1 MARVLATTIEARQL
15 TKAFAGPPLFSGLSF
30 RAEAGLLAV
39 KGRNGS
45 GKTTLLKILGSL
57 AHPSSGSVSVRQG
70 EQELSGD
77 ARRLAVG
84 WSGPDLAFYEDFSAL
99 WSGPDL
105 AFYEDFSALEN
116 LLFLSRAGGR
126 PRGAEDLTRRLAEVG
141 LAGALGKRVGAFST
155 GMKQRLK
162 IAFALL
168 FDPPALLL
176 DEPMIG
182 LDTDG
187 RTIVE
192 RTVAAKRKDGLVVL
206 ASNDPRDFIE
216 PDQVVELGRETVD
229 SRQ

>member
-1 MARVLATTIEARQL
+1 MAIVFATTIEARRL
-15 TKAFAGPPLFSGLSF
+15 TKAFSGPPLFSGLSF

-45 GKTTLLKILGSL
+45 GKTTLLKILASL
-57 AHPSSGSVSVRQG
+57 AHPSSGSVSIRQG
-70 EQELSGD
+70 EKELSGD

-84 WSGPDLAFYEDFSAL
+84 

-126 PRGAEDLTRRLAEVG
+126 PRAAEDLTRRLSEVG
-141 LAGALGKRVGAFST
+141 LAEAMGKRVGAFST

-162 IAFALL
+162 IVFALL

-176 DEPMIG
+176 DEPMLG
-182 LDTDG
+182 LDADG
-187 RTIVE
+187 RAIVG
-192 RTVAAKRKDGLVVL
+192 RVVAARRKEGVVIL
-206 ASNDPRDFIE
+206 ASNDPRDFVE
-216 PDQVVELGRETVD
+216 PDQVVELGRETADGRPETVD
-229 SRQ
+229 GRR